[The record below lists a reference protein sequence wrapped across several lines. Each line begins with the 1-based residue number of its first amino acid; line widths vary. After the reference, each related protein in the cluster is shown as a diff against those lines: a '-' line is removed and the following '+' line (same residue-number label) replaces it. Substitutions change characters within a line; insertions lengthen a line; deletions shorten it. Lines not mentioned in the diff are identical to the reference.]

1 MKLTGS
7 IVALITPMHQN
18 GTIDYATL
26 HQLIDWHLKSGT
38 AGLVVAGS
46 TGESMTLD
54 PDERTALI
62 AEVSEHVSG
71 QVPVIA
77 STGTSATHTTI
88 KLTEAAKKAGADVAL
103 IVTPYYNK
111 PPQEGLYLHYK
122 TIAEN
127 IDIPIILYNVPGR
140 TACDLLPETVAA
152 LSTLQNIIGIK
163 EAVGQLE
170 RARTIREKCGPTFM
184 LFSGEDE
191 IAAEWMLK
199 NLAEGVISVTA
210 NVAPFQMQK
219 MCEAALAG
227 NQALTSE
234 MNESLHLLHQRLFIA
249 SNPIP
254 TKWVLQEMGKIA
266 GNLRSPLLPLD
277 KKHHHAVKEAMQKAG
292 IKTL

>member
-277 KKHHHAVKEAMQKAG
+277 KK
-292 IKTL
+292 